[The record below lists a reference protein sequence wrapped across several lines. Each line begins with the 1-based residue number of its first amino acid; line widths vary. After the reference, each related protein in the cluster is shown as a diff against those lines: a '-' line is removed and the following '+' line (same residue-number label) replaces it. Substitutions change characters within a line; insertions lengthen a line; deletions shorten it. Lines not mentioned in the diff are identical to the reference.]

1 MKRYINPQSN
11 YNIGSDCFYED
22 SLPVIEFT
30 ESLADA
36 SHFVP
41 VTDLT
46 SVTDNITNTSLFD
59 FPDGKDTGISRG
71 RADSHRDL
79 AERFVEARNAID
91 VHSSNVAKMKEDMAY
106 NKALGELVK
115 SGSVSN
121 TESISGGNN
130 Q

>member
-46 SVTDNITNTSLFD
+46 TVTDNVTNTSLFD

-71 RADSHRDL
+71 RADSHRDI
-79 AERFVEARNAID
+79 ADRFVEVRNASE

-106 NKALGELVK
+106 NKALSEVINSQ
-115 SGSVSN
+115 SGSNSKS
-121 TESISGGNN
+121 TSGGNN
-130 Q
+130 

>member
-11 YNIGSDCFYED
+11 YNIGSDSFYED

-46 SVTDNITNTSLFD
+46 SVTDNVTNTSLFD

-79 AERFVEARNAID
+79 AERFVDARNAID

-106 NKALGELVK
+106 NKALSELVSSQSSSNSK
-115 SGSVSN
+115 SS
-121 TESISGGNN
+121 SGGNN
-130 Q
+130 

>member
-41 VTDLT
+41 ITDLT
-46 SVTDNITNTSLFD
+46 SVTENITNTSLFD

-91 VHSSNVAKMKEDMAY
+91 DHSSNVANLKEDMAY
-106 NKALGELVK
+106 NKSLSELVK
-115 SGSVSN
+115 SESNSN
-121 TESISGGNN
+121 TGSISGGNN
-130 Q
+130 

>member
-46 SVTDNITNTSLFD
+46 SVTENITNTSLFD

-91 VHSSNVAKMKEDMAY
+91 VHSSNVVKMKEDMAY
-106 NKALGELVK
+106 NKALNELINPQ
-115 SGSVSN
+115 SASN
-121 TESISGGNN
+121 SISSSGGNN
-130 Q
+130 

>member
-46 SVTDNITNTSLFD
+46 SVTENITNTSLFD

-91 VHSSNVAKMKEDMAY
+91 EHSATVAKAKEDMAY
-106 NKALGELVK
+106 NKSLSELVN
-115 SGSVSN
+115 SNSASN
-121 TESISGGNN
+121 TDSISGGNN
-130 Q
+130 

>member
-11 YNIGSDCFYED
+11 YNIGSDSFYED

-46 SVTDNITNTSLFD
+46 SVTENITNTSLFD

-91 VHSSNVAKMKEDMAY
+91 VHSSNVAKMKADMAY
-106 NKALGELVK
+106 NKSLSELVNPK
-115 SGSVSN
+115 SSSN

-130 Q
+130 

>member
-46 SVTDNITNTSLFD
+46 SVTDNVTNTSLFD

-91 VHSSNVAKMKEDMAY
+91 VHSANVAKMKEDMAY
-106 NKALGELVK
+106 NKSLSELVSSQSASKTK
-115 SGSVSN
+115 SN
-121 TESISGGNN
+121 LGGNI
-130 Q
+130 

>member
-46 SVTDNITNTSLFD
+46 SVTDNVTNTSLFD

-79 AERFVEARNAID
+79 AERFVDARNAID
-91 VHSSNVAKMKEDMAY
+91 VHSANVAKMKEDMAY
-106 NKALGELVK
+106 NKSLSELVSSQSASKTK
-115 SGSVSN
+115 SN
-121 TESISGGNN
+121 LGGNI
-130 Q
+130 

>member
-30 ESLADA
+30 ESLADS

-46 SVTDNITNTSLFD
+46 SVTDNVTNTSLFD

-71 RADSHRDL
+71 RADSHRDI

-91 VHSSNVAKMKEDMAY
+91 VHSSNVAKMKDDMAY
-106 NKALGELVK
+106 NKALNELVSSQSASK
-115 SGSVSN
+115 
-121 TESISGGNN
+121 TEPSSGGNN
-130 Q
+130 

>member
-46 SVTDNITNTSLFD
+46 SVTANITNTSLFD

-79 AERFVEARNAID
+79 AECFVEARNAID

-106 NKALGELVK
+106 NKSLSELLSSK
-115 SGSVSN
+115 SASK
-121 TESISGGNN
+121 TESSLGGNN
-130 Q
+130 

>member
-11 YNIGSDCFYED
+11 YDIGSDCFYED

-46 SVTDNITNTSLFD
+46 SVTGNITNTSLFD

-91 VHSSNVAKMKEDMAY
+91 VHSSNVAKVKEDMAY
-106 NKALGELVK
+106 NKSLSELVN
-115 SGSVSN
+115 SQSDSNAGSSL
-121 TESISGGNN
+121 GGNN
-130 Q
+130 

>member
-46 SVTDNITNTSLFD
+46 SVTDNVTNTSLFD

-71 RADSHRDL
+71 RADSHRDI

-106 NKALGELVK
+106 NKALSELVNSK
-115 SGSVSN
+115 SASN
-121 TESISGGNN
+121 SASNSGDNN
-130 Q
+130 

>member
-11 YNIGSDCFYED
+11 YNVGSDCFYDD

-46 SVTDNITNTSLFD
+46 SVTGNITNTSLFD

-91 VHSSNVAKMKEDMAY
+91 VHSSNVAKMKEDVAY
-106 NKALGELVK
+106 NKSLNEIVNSK
-115 SGSVSN
+115 SASN
-121 TESISGGNN
+121 TDSISGGNT
-130 Q
+130 

>member
-11 YNIGSDCFYED
+11 YNVGSDCFYED

-46 SVTDNITNTSLFD
+46 SVTANITNTSLFD

-106 NKALGELVK
+106 NKSLNELVNSK
-115 SGSVSN
+115 SASN
-121 TESISGGNN
+121 TESISGGNK
-130 Q
+130 